1 MRRYFSDDV
10 WEPVKRFYEEWP
22 AEQWIGLFRDSAAAI
37 SEGPASPRAEDL
49 LRRWNALGQSL
60 SRELASAS
68 QYRELRDGF
77 ARAWMDRQNWPDT
90 LKRRFADYRMNEVSA
105 FLGRVSIVVLNRRGP
120 SWFVEQ
126 GDGSA
131 HVA

>member
-1 MRRYFSDDV
+1 
-10 WEPVKRFYEEWP
+10 
-22 AEQWIGLFRDSAAAI
+22 
-37 SEGPASPRAEDL
+37 
-49 LRRWNALGQSL
+49 
-60 SRELASAS
+60 
-68 QYRELRDGF
+68 
-77 ARAWMDRQNWPDT
+77 MDRQNWPDT